1 MPEAPILEVSG
12 VTTFYGTIQ
21 ALHGV
26 DLDEGAEVGHLY
38 RDGSTIA
45 TTAASVGTP
54 RV

>member
-26 DLDEGAEVGHLY
+26 DLVQLRKNSAQFG
-38 RDGSTIA
+38 
-45 TTAASVGTP
+45 
-54 RV
+54 